1 MSRGSP
7 GSLGSG
13 GVAVHPGAGIL
24 LSVRNALTTLAACAV
39 LALAG
44 CGEDD
49 ATDTAAKTVTVTAA
63 APATTAPP
71 PTASTQ
77 TSGASGATGTAG
89 AGPPLPEG
97 LVGIDGRYN
106 LRTKGS
112 EDDGPTISTRFTYYF
127 EPSNATTTCSGGT
140 CSVALR
146 MGVKSGGSK
155 RYTLGADP
163 DRERTSAS
171 PIAPWRRASGS
182 RCARRQSRTCSGA
195 KWPSASTCSSRP
207 PHGAT
212 ARRPERSSPC
222 AGHGS
227 PDARSDPARSHVE
240 RVTTG
245 AIARAGGAF
254 ASTESLS
261 TVLVGDARMRW

>member
-77 TSGASGATGTAG
+77 TSGASGATGTAAS

-97 LVGIDGRYN
+97 VVGIDGRYN

-155 RYTLGADP
+155 RYTLEADP
-163 DRERTSAS
+163 DRERTYLGASAS
-171 PIAPWRRASGS
+171 RAECFPDRPVPARERLALRATAVEDVRGRQVAKRIDVFVTTTARCDGEAAREVVTLRGS
-182 RCARRQSRTCSGA
+182 RE
-195 KWPSASTCSSRP
+195 P
-207 PHGAT
+207 
-212 ARRPERSSPC
+212 
-222 AGHGS
+222 
-227 PDARSDPARSHVE
+227 
-240 RVTTG
+240 
-245 AIARAGGAF
+245 
-254 ASTESLS
+254 
-261 TVLVGDARMRW
+261 